1 MSNQFKIEK
10 MNLAEKI
17 KLMEE
22 LWTDLSA
29 YPSYTPPDWHGE
41 VLARRKDAVSEGNVS
56 YTDWSQAK
64 EEIRKAIS

>member
-1 MSNQFKIEK
+1 MNKLITIEK
-10 MNLAEKI
+10 MNMAEKI

-29 YPSYTPPDWHGE
+29 SPDYTPPEWHE
-41 VLARRKDAVSEGNVS
+41 NELARRKLAVSEGKVT

-64 EEIRKAIS
+64 DEIRKDVS